1 MVRKAIITELTIEI
15 TLTIMLLFKRLI
27 EKGCDTSSFFDKV
40 ISDLV
45 GICVNEVNLENDVI
59 LSNSKYIK

>member
-1 MVRKAIITELTIEI
+1 MVYKAIITELTIKI

-27 EKGCDTSSFFDKV
+27 EKGSDTSSFFDKV

-59 LSNSKYIK
+59 LSNSKFVE